1 MTKRASLPGASELF
15 FRSTSAPAAQP
26 EPGTEQSAPEMGD
39 AASASSG
46 TGAASG
52 TASGSASG
60 ARDSGESGSTT
71 GAGENGKRGAG
82 VSAGGARRGSPR
94 TKHDTKITVYIS
106 QDELLALEHARLE
119 LRGKYDLAVD
129 RGRVVREAVAVLLSD
144 FEERG
149 DSSVLVQRLSAED
162 ESEGQS

>member
-1 MTKRASLPGASELF
+1 MPGASELF

-26 EPGTEQSAPEMGD
+26 EPSTEQSAPEKGD

-46 TGAASG
+46 S
-52 TASGSASG
+52 ASGSASG
-60 ARDSGESGSTT
+60 TRDSGESGSTT

-149 DSSVLVQRLSAED
+149 ESSVLVQRLSAED